1 MKFKRYYVALIA
13 TVLFGTHVFTQAQ
26 EKIDTSVISN
36 IKDEGMK
43 RSQVMELLSEL
54 TDIYGPRLTGSPEYN
69 NAAQWAKE
77 KLAAMGMENAELE
90 AWGPFG
96 RGWTLKKFSLAMLE
110 PKTVPLIAYPKAWSP
125 ATNGTI
131 SGEVLYFDTTID
143 STFES
148 FKGKA
153 KGKFVLFS
161 DMREIKAHFEA
172 EATRETD
179 SSLLALANA
188 DMPEENQRRFE
199 QSPRQKQRAL
209 LNFNK
214 WKMCI
219 EDGALA
225 VLESSRG
232 DGGNIFVQGANVP
245 NHPDTP
251 STRSV
256 RAYSEK
262 AKTLPQVVLSAEHYH
277 RILRMIKKGERIKLE
292 LNLDVAFTK
301 EDSSYNIIAE
311 IPGTDLR
318 DEIVMLG
325 AHFDSWH
332 GGTGATDNATG
343 SAVCIEAMRIL
354 NALDLKPR
362 RTIRIGLWGGEEQG
376 LLGSQAYVK
385 KHFGTKFNDST
396 GKEVRSLF
404 EQKATVQWKPNAE
417 KFSVYFNNDNGSGKV
432 RGVYMQG
439 NEATR
444 PIFREWL
451 KPFSSMGAS
460 TLTLSN
466 TGGTD
471 HLSFDA
477 IGLPGFQFIQDE
489 LEYFTRTH
497 HSTMD
502 VYERAQEDDL
512 KQAAIIMASFVYNAA
527 MRENVFPRKP
537 LPVSK
542 PQGSN

>member
-1 MKFKRYYVALIA
+1 MKLKFLFVVLVVTSSFRDVVVA
-13 TVLFGTHVFTQAQ
+13 QSQ
-26 EKIDTSVISN
+26 EKIDTAVISK
-36 IKDEGMK
+36 IKDEGMN
-43 RSQVMELLSEL
+43 RSQVMELLSYL

-69 NAAQWAKE
+69 KAAQWAKE
-77 KLAAMGMENAELE
+77 KLTSMGIENAHLE

-96 RGWTLKKFSLAMLE
+96 RGWTLKKFSLSMLE
-110 PKTVPLIAYPKAWSP
+110 PKTLPLIAYPKAWSP
-125 ATNGTI
+125 ATQGTI
-131 SGEVLYFDTTID
+131 SGDVLYLDAAID
-143 STFES
+143 STFEHY
-148 FKGKA
+148 KGKLQ
-153 KGKFVLFS
+153 GKFVLFS
-161 DMREIKAHFEA
+161 DARSIKAHFEA
-172 EATRETD
+172 EASRETD

-188 DMPEENQRRFE
+188 DMPQQSQRRFE
-199 QSPRQKQRAL
+199 QTPEQKLRARY
-209 LNFNK
+209 NFNK

-219 EDGALA
+219 EEGALA
-225 VLESSRG
+225 VLESNRG

-251 STRSV
+251 STRSLRV
-256 RAYSEK
+256 YSEK
-262 AKTLPQVVLSAEHYH
+262 AKTLPQVVLSAEQYN
-277 RILRMIKKGERIKLE
+277 RILRMIKKGERVRLE

-301 EDSSYNIIAE
+301 EDSSYNIIGE
-311 IPGTDLR
+311 IPGTDLQN
-318 DEIVMLG
+318 EIVMLG

-343 SAVCIEAMRIL
+343 SAVCMEAMRIL
-354 NALDLKPR
+354 KTLDVKPR
-362 RTIRIGLWGGEEQG
+362 RTIRLGLWGGEEQG

-396 GKEVRSLF
+396 GKEVTSLF
-404 EQKATVQWKPNAE
+404 EQKTTVQLKPDAE

-451 KPFSSMGAS
+451 KPFYSMEAS

-502 VYERAQEDDL
+502 VFERVQEEDL
-512 KQAAIIMASFVYNAA
+512 KQASIVMAAFVYNAA
-527 MRENVFPRKP
+527 MRDNKFPRKAFP
-537 LPVSK
+537 ISK